1 MASIQWDQNTDFL
14 DENIGTMDLNYEL
27 DENESN
33 ELLNMCLG
41 NSSFVDISKQNK
53 H

>member
-1 MASIQWDQNTDFL
+1 MAKIQWDQNTDFL

-27 DENESN
+27 DDNESN
-33 ELLNMCLG
+33 ALLNVSWY
-41 NSSFVDISKQNK
+41 SSFVDIKKQNK

>member
-1 MASIQWDQNTDFL
+1 MANIQWDQHTDFL
-14 DENIGTMDLNYEL
+14 DENIGTRDLNYEL

-33 ELLNMCLG
+33 ALLNVSWY
-41 NSSFVDISKQNK
+41 SSFVDISKQNK